1 MHLRGAVEMYRSAM
15 GGDQQHAKH
24 TEEAQVII
32 RSSVQLQGEG
42 AELCENVS
50 SMRFMSSAVLWLDI
64 IGSITEGTEP
74 RLLSIDM
81 DLGPESGTRLD
92 EVMGCQ
98 NLVMNQIARIAALQ
112 ATVTGTGRSSE
123 LDEQIVDIQNA
134 LRRAEQQAMT
144 LMHEP
149 HEPQRRAN
157 ETTAKVTQFFSLAAG
172 IYLHLITDGFED
184 SYALQQLTTQ
194 VIIYMRTQI
203 TADLIAGLVCPL
215 FIVGCAVYGHDDQ
228 ELLRETLSSY
238 QFLDPLFRHRAK
250 LLPILEEIWNERL
263 LEGYSW
269 SNVVQLTHD
278 ILLI

>member
-1 MHLRGAVEMYRSAM
+1 M
-15 GGDQQHAKH
+15 GGDQKHAKH

-74 RLLSIDM
+74 RLLSVDM

-98 NLVMNQIARIAALQ
+98 NLVMNQIARITALQ

-123 LDEQIVDIQNA
+123 FDEQIIDIQNA

-250 LLPILEEIWNERL
+250 LLPILEEIWSERL